1 MRFCAVSMLRISN
14 APVEPTATDFA
25 HPPAR
30 PVGANVE
37 ACANPS
43 MPGSSSTKAPNSAT
57 RVTRPV
63 RTWPTS

>member
-1 MRFCAVSMLRISN
+1 ML
-14 APVEPTATDFA
+14 PVKPTATDFA
-25 HPPAR
+25 HPPLR

-43 MPGSSSTKAPNSAT
+43 MPGSSSTNAPKSAT

-63 RTWPTS
+63 RTSPTA